1 MADKR
6 KERKAK
12 KMLIKSGFI
21 SYFHFILDV
30 MNGNRSST
38 NVRHET
44 YTRSWGC
51 KVLDDKLALL
61 KMKYPKYKGY
71 LDAVSCVYFNEIS
84 DLHQEVLTEI
94 EVNIANELNENRDD

>member
-12 KMLIKSGFI
+12 KMLLKSGFV

-51 KVLDDKLALL
+51 KVLEDKLSLL
-61 KMKYPKYKGY
+61 KIKYPKYKGY
-71 LDAVSCVYFNEIS
+71 LDAASLNYFFTIS

-94 EVNIANELNENRDD
+94 EVNIANKLNEKRDD

>member
-6 KERKAK
+6 KAK
-12 KMLIKSGFI
+12 KILLKSGFV
-21 SYFHFILDV
+21 SNFHFILDV

-38 NVRHET
+38 NVRHEI

-61 KMKYPKYKGY
+61 KMKYPKYRWY
-71 LDAVSCVYFNEIS
+71 LDVVSCVYFNEIS
-84 DLHQEVLTEI
+84 DLHQKVLTEI
-94 EVNIANELNENRDD
+94 EVNIAKELNENSDD